1 MYAYNCP
8 SETLMVAEEK
18 VNYLKSV
25 NTKQGE
31 INFDNEK

>member
-1 MYAYNCP
+1 
-8 SETLMVAEEK
+8 MVAEEK